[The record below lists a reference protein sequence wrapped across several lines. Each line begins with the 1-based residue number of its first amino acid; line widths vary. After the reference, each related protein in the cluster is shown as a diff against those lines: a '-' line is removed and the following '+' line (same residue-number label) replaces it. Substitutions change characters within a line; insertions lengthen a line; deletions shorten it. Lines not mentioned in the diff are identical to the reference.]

1 MSSLTAAD
9 KLYLEKILEMDGGYV
24 LKFSDATFKQLFNR
38 YSVDIHG
45 DRYQTYGRSKAKK
58 MHAFWEQESDTLVA
72 HVLSEM
78 VDTYEAL
85 CDSGSY
91 ERDAAALRKSRE
103 IVARISGKSL
113 GGNSTTDDGF
123 LSKEFEIPS
132 TRKLPVDFV
141 VAQIIE
147 DRLRELQ
154 ITLSN
159 QGYLSAIFL
168 CGSVL
173 EGVLLGAAQQQPVQP
188 IEQQKSR
195 DGKADFVVAQIIED
209 RLRELQITLSNQ
221 GYLSAIFL
229 CGKAVLEG
237 VLLGA
242 AQQQPEKFNRSNS
255 SPKSRDGKVKQF
267 PDWSLSRKV
276 RVGDFNLIGGLPV

>member
-173 EGVLLGAAQQQPVQP
+173 EGVLLGAAQQQP
-188 IEQQKSR
+188 
-195 DGKADFVVAQIIED
+195 
-209 RLRELQITLSNQ
+209 
-221 GYLSAIFL
+221 
-229 CGKAVLEG
+229 
-237 VLLGA
+237 
-242 AQQQPEKFNRSNS
+242 EKFNRSNS

-267 PDWSLSRKV
+267 PDWSLSTTTRKIQPIEQQSQIPGRKGKTV
-276 RVGDFNLIGGLPV
+276 S

>member
-173 EGVLLGAAQQQPVQP
+173 EGVLLGAAQQQP
-188 IEQQKSR
+188 
-195 DGKADFVVAQIIED
+195 
-209 RLRELQITLSNQ
+209 
-221 GYLSAIFL
+221 
-229 CGKAVLEG
+229 
-237 VLLGA
+237 
-242 AQQQPEKFNRSNS
+242 EKFNRSNS

>member
-9 KLYLEKILEMDGGYV
+9 KLYLENILAMGGGYV
-24 LKFSDATFKQLFNR
+24 LKFSDATFQQLFHR

-58 MHAFWEQESDTLVA
+58 MQAFWEKESDTLVA
-72 HVLSEM
+72 QVLSEM

-91 ERDAAALRKSRE
+91 ERDAVALGKSRE
-103 IVARISGKSL
+103 VVARLSGKPL
-113 GGNSTTDDGF
+113 DDNSAADDGF
-123 LSKEFEIPS
+123 LSREFEMPS
-132 TRKLPVDFV
+132 IQKLPVDFV

-147 DRLRELQ
+147 ERLQELQ

-159 QGYLSAIFL
+159 QAYLSAIFL

-173 EGVLLGAAQQQPVQP
+173 EGVLLGAA
-188 IEQQKSR
+188 
-195 DGKADFVVAQIIED
+195 
-209 RLRELQITLSNQ
+209 L
-221 GYLSAIFL
+221 
-229 CGKAVLEG
+229 
-237 VLLGA
+237 
-242 AQQQPEKFNRSNS
+242 QQPERFNRSNS

-267 PDWSLSRKV
+267 PDWSLSEFINVAHDIGLLKPDVQKFSYGLRDFRNYIHPYQQMESRFKPDEHTAKLCFQV
-276 RVGDFNLIGGLPV
+276 LKAALADVVGDR